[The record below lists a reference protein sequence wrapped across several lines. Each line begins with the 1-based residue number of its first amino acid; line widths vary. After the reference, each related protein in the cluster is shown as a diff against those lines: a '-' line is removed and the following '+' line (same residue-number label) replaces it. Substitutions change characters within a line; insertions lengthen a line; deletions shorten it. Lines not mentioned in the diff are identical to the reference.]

1 MRSRLPC
8 SHLTSLGRVD
18 HHLGSGSK
26 ICWVVSLTLLCG
38 ALTCANA
45 LAQEAAFGV
54 AMPLT
59 ITGGILDTGRAQMD
73 SPSAPRLT
81 AGFRALAVPEV
92 KLGSHWYAYSAVQV
106 RSTPFFYEDAY
117 SADRTVKI
125 DILQGFLGYTRS
137 WHQAVF
143 GMRIGQLT
151 TAFGS
156 FPLRYSD
163 TANPLL
169 DQPLAYTYLRIPFLK
184 DEKAEYGIQPATL
197 YGLPGAEIDVSWRR
211 IDGRFQVTN
220 SSPANPKGL
229 LSSNQ
234 HAQWT
239 MGGGYTLRQGLR
251 VGVSAFQGPWLDRS
265 AVEYLPPATSLNGFF
280 ASGFGVDIQWA
291 RGPWSTTGEWEQ
303 WSSSPYLPN
312 RQAYEAAIGFRPN
325 RLQLLKVGYEWVS
338 VKGGPR
344 TQDNVL
350 GIQFVTSINS
360 LSKAFK

>member
-117 SADRTVKI
+117 SAARTVKI
-125 DILQGFLGYTRS
+125 DILQGVLGYTRS

-169 DQPLAYTYLRIPFLK
+169 DQPLAYTYLRIPKVCFLP
-184 DEKAEYGIQPATL
+184 I
-197 YGLPGAEIDVSWRR
+197 SMRN
-211 IDGRFQVTN
+211 GR
-220 SSPANPKGL
+220 
-229 LSSNQ
+229 
-234 HAQWT
+234 W
-239 MGGGYTLRQGLR
+239 
-251 VGVSAFQGPWLDRS
+251 
-265 AVEYLPPATSLNGFF
+265 VEDIPSGR
-280 ASGFGVDIQWA
+280 ASEWVCRHCKA
-291 RGPWSTTGEWEQ
+291 RGLTGRQ
-303 WSSSPYLPN
+303 SNIFLP
-312 RQAYEAAIGFRPN
+312 RR
-325 RLQLLKVGYEWVS
+325 R
-338 VKGGPR
+338 
-344 TQDNVL
+344 
-350 GIQFVTSINS
+350 
-360 LSKAFK
+360 

>member
-143 GMRIGQLT
+143 GIRIGQLT

-156 FPLRYSD
+156 IPL
-163 TANPLL
+163 
-169 DQPLAYTYLRIPFLK
+169 LK

-239 MGGGYTLRQGLR
+239 MGGGYTLRQGL
-251 VGVSAFQGPWLDRS
+251 
-265 AVEYLPPATSLNGFF
+265 
-280 ASGFGVDIQWA
+280 
-291 RGPWSTTGEWEQ
+291 
-303 WSSSPYLPN
+303 
-312 RQAYEAAIGFRPN
+312 
-325 RLQLLKVGYEWVS
+325 
-338 VKGGPR
+338 
-344 TQDNVL
+344 
-350 GIQFVTSINS
+350 
-360 LSKAFK
+360 